1 MVVLPACPPGGGG
14 APGGRYITM
23 MDTIPPV
30 RGSGAVVVDI
40 TCPPASLRSSL
51 VVAPAPSWPSR
62 LSANK
67 SRGVRKLIRFHCN
80 LVKQYFDKNGPL
92 HFRSLSVLETIELT
106 WRRKTVASMRI
117 VTIATQIVTCVGDCQ
132 TDGAGLTNMT
142 KRDTD
147 QDSDGTKRPG
157 SIAPKPEFS
166 H

>member
-1 MVVLPACPPGGGG
+1 MVLPACPPGGGG

-51 VVAPAPSWPSR
+51 VVAPAPSRPSR

-80 LVKQYFDKNGPL
+80 LVKNIFTRMVLFILEACPSWKQL
-92 HFRSLSVLETIELT
+92 SLPGGGRQLRALELSQSPPRLSPVLG
-106 WRRKTVASMRI
+106 I
-117 VTIATQIVTCVGDCQ
+117 VKQIALV
-132 TDGAGLTNMT
+132 
-142 KRDTD
+142 
-147 QDSDGTKRPG
+147 
-157 SIAPKPEFS
+157 
-166 H
+166 